1 MSGKHSLPGDRDALD
16 PEAFCSCGHYINE
29 HNDQR
34 CRAIEPE
41 HCTCRGFRL
50 GRRSKLRGDY

>member
-1 MSGKHSLPGDRDALD
+1 MSDKNSHD
-16 PEAFCSCGHYINE
+16 PEEFCSCGHYLNE

-34 CRAIEPE
+34 CLAIEPE

-50 GRRSKLRGDY
+50 GRRSKLRGNV